1 MDAFAAI
8 RCGEEPYMQFDK
20 MQLRNYYPHEMEK
33 LSVLE
38 ITQTKTFDQIG
49 HPIRG
54 GLYDPMLGASDS
66 FDRCTTCDQ
75 YDFMCPG
82 HFGHIR
88 LDVPVFNPLLY
99 QLTHNL
105 MKGSCVHCHR
115 LMCNSD
121 SVHSRLIIAQLRC
134 FDLGFPLLAN
144 DILEFVQAMHDTN
157 GMEGDRE
164 ADAAALMVEIDRIIK
179 EACKNNELQQDP
191 TKKKQFALPTKNAVD
206 LKKRLVKNFLK
217 TNLFRRITK
226 CPLCKSHN
234 GILRNDGARCLL
246 IDFTS
251 AKASSKAPKSGKF
264 KTTEPSDD
272 EEEMMLDNS
281 GQTDDKKAILD
292 EERAMF
298 GGNSHSIDDQLRNV
312 KNGSCMKLAWRG
324 AEIREHFRLLWKNDG
339 HLLEKI
345 FPMFN
350 KEEAGGICPLDG
362 LFCENVL
369 VPPTKFRPMR
379 FFKGERMENPQT
391 VNLRKLLEATETIRA
406 ISQVMAGKKDT
417 RLIQLINERVRGKTN
432 DECMHNAYLNLQL
445 RMNATYDEGL
455 NKADPAHIP
464 GIKQILEKKQGLF
477 RMNMMGK
484 RVNFACR
491 SVITPDPYLDIDEI
505 GIPEIFAKKLTFA
518 EPVTLF
524 NQGMLKKYVTNG
536 EKIYPGA
543 NGLIKPNGMKLN
555 LAVSDAAERKVF
567 AERLIPPDCQD
578 LKYTNRV
585 LRHLKK
591 GDMMI
596 MNRQPSLHKPSIM
609 GHRARILTGQKALR
623 MNYAP
628 CKAYNADFDGDE
640 MNGHL
645 VQTLIA
651 QTEVAEIANVG
662 SNFLVPK
669 DATPLLGLIQDH
681 VVSGVLLTLRGRFF
695 EKEDFMHLLLASFAE
710 TSQRL
715 EMPPPCM
722 LKPKELWSG
731 KQVISAIL
739 RNCIPKDKPLI
750 NLTGKAKTPLS
761 CWKVHGHKAPEFDMS
776 ESEVIFRQGELLV
789 GVLDKQHYGATQYGL
804 GHCLFELYGHR
815 VGVRVLSCFSRLFT
829 TFLQF
834 HGFTLGVADI
844 LVRKDANKDRKKAV
858 MESRT
863 IGDEVVR
870 KAFNLDADAHRSAL
884 KHCLAS
890 AYCGPAGPGQ
900 DVKILDYVMK
910 SNLSKFND
918 AIVKACVPEGLIRSF
933 PDNGLQMM
941 IQSGAKGSMVNA
953 IQISCNLGQIEL
965 EGKRMAV
972 TVAGRTLPSFKPFDP
987 SPRAGGYIDQRFLTG
1002 INPQEL
1008 FFHTMAGR
1016 EGLIDTAVKTSRSG
1030 YLQRCII
1037 KHLEGIK
1044 VHYDQTVRDHDGSV
1058 IQFRYG
1064 EDGMDVCKS
1073 TFLAPKQLPFLEQNL
1088 DTVSMSSKPEGARDR
1103 DYNVDEAERQFQKI
1117 KKFIKKKTK
1126 REKRDGGKKRMSGFN
1141 LFCEECEETDK
1152 KALTA
1157 AWFALTVDEKK
1168 EWKDKARS
1176 VCPDPV
1182 DEKFNPARTLGA
1194 LPEKMLESFDKFTD
1208 GKPDRLRRALFWKGC
1223 RSLAEPGE
1231 NVGLLAAQSI
1241 GEPSTQMTLNTFHF
1255 AGRGE
1260 MNVTLGIPRLREI
1273 LMTASK
1279 SIATPSATIAVLDG
1293 TPRERV
1299 DTIKRE
1305 LDRVY
1310 LKQLISRF
1318 TIDEHIILKP
1328 SEGAR
1333 VYTIRFEVL
1342 SSAKR
1347 EPAVRY
1353 VKRYAVMREIE
1364 KRFIKS
1370 VVTTMDRRRIDVKN
1384 QQQILHRK
1392 LREGNLAAGVVDDD
1406 REPANNR
1413 RREDDGESS
1422 DEEAEGGKEADAD
1435 ERRLNNRHRDD
1446 AEYDGEDEEK
1456 RATNEAEKE
1465 GEDSEGEEQEEA
1477 VVLEEVEDEEG
1488 RIIVKPKKETKMSL
1502 NERVQSVIRQ
1512 ANSIHD
1518 YRVDANDRWCEV
1530 VLRLGLAESKLD
1542 VATLIEREV
1551 DSFIVTQ
1558 TPGIERCIL
1567 TEDKKD
1573 GQTKLLLQTQGINLE
1588 ALYRHSDVLDV
1599 NRLYTNDLDLIL
1611 RTYGAEACSRAIV
1624 NEMNGVFA
1632 VYGIEVSKR
1641 HLSLTADHMTFTGEI
1656 APFNR
1661 GAMNASSSPLQ
1672 KMTFETTIAFMREA
1686 LITGEEDRL
1695 SSPSARL
1702 VVGSLSRGG
1711 TGAFD
1716 LLMDTEKV
1724 LETVY

>member
-1 MDAFAAI
+1 SIMDAFAAI

-20 MQLRNYYPHEMEK
+20 MELRNYYPHEMEK

-75 YDFMCPG
+75 FDYMCPG

-88 LDVPVFNPLLY
+88 LDVPVFNPLLF

-105 MKGSCVHCHR
+105 MKGSCVHCHK
-115 LMCNSD
+115 LMCNTD
-121 SVHSRLIIAQLRC
+121 QFQCKL
-134 FDLGFPLLAN
+134 
-144 DILEFVQAMHDTN
+144 N
-157 GMEGDRE
+157 GIE
-164 ADAAALMVEIDRIIK
+164 
-179 EACKNNELQQDP
+179 QDP
-191 TKKKQFALPTKNAVD
+191 TKKKNFTLPTKNAVD
-206 LKKRLVKNFLK
+206 LKKKIVKEFLR
-217 TNLFRRITK
+217 TQLYRRITK
-226 CPLCKSHN
+226 CPICKGHN
-234 GILRNDGARCLL
+234 GTLRNDNARCLL
-246 IDFTS
+246 IDFTA
-251 AKASSKAPKSGKF
+251 AKSSKKTAKKTIGTF
-264 KTTEPSDD
+264 KVDD
-272 EEEMMLDNS
+272 DPASEEEMDVDENGQSEEKSELLKAMLE
-281 GQTDDKKAILD
+281 
-292 EERAMF
+292 EERATY
-298 GGNSHSIDDQLRNV
+298 GGSSHSIDDQLRNV
-312 KNGSCMKLAWRG
+312 KNGSCLKLAWRG

-339 HLLEKI
+339 HLLARI

-350 KEEAGGICPLDG
+350 QEEAGGLCPLDG

-369 VPPTKFRPMR
+369 VPPIKFRPMR
-379 FFKGERMENPQT
+379 IFKGERMENPQT

-406 ISQVMAGKKDT
+406 ISQVMAGKKDA
-417 RLIQLINERVRGKTN
+417 RLIQLISERVRGKTN

-445 RMNATYDEGL
+445 RMNAIYDEGL

-505 GIPEIFAKKLTFA
+505 GIPEVFAKKLTFA
-518 EPVTLF
+518 EPVNLL
-524 NQGMLKKYVTNG
+524 NQGMLKKYVRNG
-536 EKIYPGA
+536 EKVYPGA
-543 NGLIKPNGMKLN
+543 NGIVKPNGMRLN
-555 LAVSDAAERKVF
+555 LAMQNDMDRKHL
-567 AERLIPPDCQD
+567 AERLLPPDSND

-681 VVSGVLLTLRGRFF
+681 VVSGVLLTLRGRFL

-715 EMPPPCM
+715 ELPPPCM
-722 LKPKELWSG
+722 IKPKRLWSG

-739 RNCIPKDKPLI
+739 RNCIPKGKPLI
-750 NLTGKAKTPLS
+750 NLTGKAKTPLT
-761 CWKVHGHKAPEFDMS
+761 CWKVRGHNVPEFNMS
-776 ESEVIFRQGELLV
+776 ESEVVFRQGELLV

-815 VGVRVLSCFSRLFT
+815 VGVQVLSCFSRLFT
-829 TFLQF
+829 TYLQF

-844 LVRKDANKDRKKAV
+844 LVRKDANKNRRKAV
-858 MESRT
+858 LESRT
-863 IGDEVVR
+863 IGEDVVR
-870 KAFNLDADAHRSAL
+870 KAFNLEADAPRSQL
-884 KHCLAS
+884 KHCMAS
-890 AYCGPAGPGQ
+890 AYCGPQGPGQ
-900 DVKILDYVMK
+900 DVKMLDYVMK

-941 IQSGAKGSMVNA
+941 IQSGAKGSAVNA

-1073 TFLAPKQLPFLEQNL
+1073 TFLSPKQLPFLEQNL
-1088 DTVSMSSKPEGARDR
+1088 DAVTVCSKPEGARDR
-1103 DYNVDEAERQFQKI
+1103 DYNVEAAEKQFNKI
-1117 KKFIKKKTK
+1117 KKFNKKKAK
-1126 REKRDGGKKRMSGFN
+1126 REKHEGGKKRVEKEVSLSASALKERKQN
-1141 LFCEECEETDK
+1141 LMDAW
-1152 KALTA
+1152 KALSD
-1157 AWFALTVDEKK
+1157 DEKE
-1168 EWKDKARS
+1168 EWREKAAF
-1176 VCPDPV
+1176 VKPAPV

-1194 LPEKMLESFDKFTD
+1194 LPEKMLESIDKFAD
-1208 GKPDRLRRALFWKGC
+1208 GKSDQLKRTLYWKGC

-1279 SIATPSATIAVLDG
+1279 SIATPSAQIAVKEG

-1299 DTIKRE
+1299 DAIKRE
-1305 LDRVY
+1305 LDQVH
-1310 LKQLISRF
+1310 LKHLLSRF
-1318 TIDEHIILKP
+1318 TIDEHVVLKQN
-1328 SEGAR
+1328 EGSR
-1333 VYTIRFEVL
+1333 LYTIRFEL
-1342 SSAKR
+1342 LASAKR

-1353 VKRYAVMREIE
+1353 VKRHTVMREIE
-1364 KRFIKS
+1364 KKFIKTIAS
-1370 VVTTMDRRRIDVKN
+1370 TMEKRRLDVKN
-1384 QQQILHRK
+1384 HSQIQHRK

-1406 REPANNR
+1406 RDEPAPR
-1413 RREDDGESS
+1413 RRAADDGESS

-1435 ERRLNNRHRDD
+1435 EKRLNKRHRDD
-1446 AEYDGEDEEK
+1446 AEYDGEEEEK
-1456 RATNEAEKE
+1456 QATNEEARED
-1465 GEDSEGEEQEEA
+1465 EDSEQEDEEN
-1477 VVLEEVEDEEG
+1477 VEEVEDEEG
-1488 RIIVKPKKETKMSL
+1488 RVIIRPKKDEKISL
-1502 NERVQSVIRQ
+1502 NERIQSVIRQ
-1512 ANSIHD
+1512 ANSIHE

-1530 VLRLGLAESKLD
+1530 LLKVGVAESKLD

-1551 DSFIVTQ
+1551 DKFIVSETE
-1558 TPGIERCIL
+1558 GIERCIER
-1567 TEDKKD
+1567 EDTVD
-1573 GQTKLLLQTQGINLE
+1573 GKTTLFLQTQGINLK
-1588 ALYRHSDVLDV
+1588 AFYRHADVLDV
-1599 NRLYTNDLDLIL
+1599 NKLYTNNLDLIL
-1611 RTYGAEACSRAIV
+1611 HKYGVEACSRAIV

-1686 LITGEEDRL
+1686 LITGEEDML
-1695 SSPSARL
+1695 SSPSSRL
-1702 VVGSLSRGG
+1702 VIGSLSRGG
-1711 TGAFD
+1711 SGAFD
-1716 LLMDTEKV
+1716 LLMYTQKV